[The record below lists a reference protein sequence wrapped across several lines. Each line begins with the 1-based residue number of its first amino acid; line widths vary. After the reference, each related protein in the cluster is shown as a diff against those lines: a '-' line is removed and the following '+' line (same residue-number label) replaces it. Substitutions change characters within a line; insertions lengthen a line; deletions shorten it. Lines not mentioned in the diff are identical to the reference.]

1 VAYWY
6 QTEPHA
12 VFPVLPQVDERLPR
26 LQAVG
31 GPGNAAK

>member
-6 QTEPHA
+6 QNEPHA
-12 VFPVLPQVDERLPR
+12 VFPALAPLEQRIPQIH
-26 LQAVG
+26 AVG